1 MANALSTTMSSSF
14 NPGLSLRQSL
24 AQSVQSIS
32 SIPVSPVIQP
42 HSDVALNPSTSVSV
56 TQIDRVSISAEA
68 IAAAQRIE
76 QQATRNVTPSEVE
89 GSEAVSERITTNDTT
104 EGVDEAVQASEIE
117 RGSAEEATEAS
128 EVDVEQIKNEM
139 RDKVEKH
146 IEQKQQQLE
155 LEQVQTLKAR
165 DLEVRNHEQAHAA
178 IGGKHAGQP
187 EYTFTKGPDGV
198 NYATEGEVSID
209 VAPIQGNPE
218 ATLAKMQTVRA
229 AALAPAEPSG
239 QDRQVAAEADRIA
252 AQARQEL
259 SQQDNEDESSGHD
272 SGSAA
277 SSAKSGESAVTTRT
291 RGVHA
296 QSVESLQDSAHH
308 DVQAANIANISENYR
323 SNAAATESHSALD
336 IVV

>member
-42 HSDVALNPSTSVSV
+42 HTDVALNPSTSARV

-76 QQATRNVTPSEVE
+76 QQVAPNVTQSEVE
-89 GSEAVSERITTNDTT
+89 GSKAVSERITTNEST
-104 EGVDEAVQASEIE
+104 EAVNEAVHASEIE

-209 VAPIQGNPE
+209 VAPIPGNPE

-259 SQQDNEDESSGHD
+259 TQQNKEDESSGHD
-272 SGSAA
+272 SGTAA
-277 SSAKSGESAVTTRT
+277 SSHATSDESAVTTRS
-291 RGVHA
+291 REGG
-296 QSVESLQDSAHH
+296 ESLQDSANNH
-308 DVQAANIANISENYR
+308 VKAATVANIPENYR
-323 SNAAATESHSALD
+323 RNETSTQSHSTLD